1 MVGVRKALT
10 AGLISSQVA
19 LSNSHTLILYLSQGI
34 KMDQLAAHRRYCWD
48 SHEKDWSIS
57 IFKSPTE
64 FGISADFFVI
74 NYTILKRITFML
86 LRGWIILTVTFLREE
101 VIHIEDN
108 KDAISTTWTQL
119 AAILTNVNGSSLSWK
134 FIRMTLQWA
143 PTGTIQKT

>member
-48 SHEKDWSIS
+48 SHEKAWSIS
-57 IFKSPTE
+57 IFKSPIE
-64 FGISADFFVI
+64 FGISAEFFVK
-74 NYTILKRITFML
+74 NYTIVKRITFML
-86 LRGWIILTVTFLREE
+86 LRSWIILTVTFLREA

-108 KDAISTTWTQL
+108 KDAISITWTQL
-119 AAILTNVNGSSLSWK
+119 AAILTNVNGSSLSWNI
-134 FIRMTLQWA
+134 IRMTLQCA
-143 PTGTIQKT
+143 PTGTIRKT

>member
-48 SHEKDWSIS
+48 SMRKPGAFLFSKAPLNLGS
-57 IFKSPTE
+57 VQNFLVK
-64 FGISADFFVI
+64 
-74 NYTILKRITFML
+74 NYTIVKRITFML
-86 LRGWIILTVTFLREE
+86 LRSWIVLTVTFLREA

-108 KDAISTTWTQL
+108 KDAISITWTQL

-134 FIRMTLQWA
+134 IIRMTLQCA
-143 PTGTIQKT
+143 PTGTIRKT